1 MKKLVITLMGGV
13 FYENY
18 EKDYTIKMELNTT
31 MDCIFDCFEGK
42 AKLINITTQKTTYQC
57 QKCKQ
62 MWDDVTSNV

>member
-1 MKKLVITLMGGV
+1 M
-13 FYENY
+13 
-18 EKDYTIKMELNTT
+18 MEVETT